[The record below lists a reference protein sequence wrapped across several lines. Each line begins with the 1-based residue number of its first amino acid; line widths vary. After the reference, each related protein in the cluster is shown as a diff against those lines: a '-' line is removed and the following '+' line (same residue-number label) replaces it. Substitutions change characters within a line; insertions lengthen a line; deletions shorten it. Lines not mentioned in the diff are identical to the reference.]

1 MQIVTPLTDIMAT
14 TNGRRSIMMFSITTF
29 DEAKSGTSKGSV
41 CVATLEHG
49 SVAVH

>member
-14 TNGRRSIMMFSITTF
+14 THGRHSIMMFSIATF
-29 DEAKSGTSKGSV
+29 DEAKSGTPKGSV
-41 CVATLEHG
+41 CVAALEHG